1 MNGAAF
7 ADTIKVGV
15 VGPFSGPFAIQGKNF
30 KAGIDA
36 YMALNGSKVGDDDIE
51 IVYRDM
57 PQADPAQAKAL
68 AQELVVK
75 EGVQYLAG
83 FYFTPDAMA
92 VTPLLEQANVPLVIM
107 NAATSAIV
115 TKSPLVVRTSFTLW
129 QTSVP
134 MAKVANERGVKK
146 VITVV
151 SDYGPGVDAETA
163 FTTTFEADGGEIVE
177 SIRMPL
183 STNDFSPIMQRVKD
197 SGAEAVFAFL
207 PSGPT
212 TLGFVKSYNEN
223 GAEGGRHPVPGARRP
238 DPGIR
243 PAGARRLARS
253 ASSPPSTMRSRTIR
267 PRTRSSSRP
276 HARRSA
282 IRPNSRF
289 PSVGAYDGMHVI
301 YKMIEATGGKQD
313 AQKAVDAVKG
323 LAWESPRG
331 PVSIDAESRHI
342 TQNIYLREVAKA
354 EDGTYYNKEIATF
367 EKHDRSWSRG
377 SEIGA
382 FLPHRPGADASG
394 TDLTRRAARSCR
406 PSSASRSTRWP
417 TAWCCSS
424 SRSACR

>member
-1 MNGAAF
+1 MKTILLAAAAAIALCGTAF

-36 YMALNGSKVGDDDIE
+36 YMALNGAKIGDDDIQ
-51 IVYRDM
+51 IVYRDL
-57 PQADPAQAKAL
+57 PTPDPAKSKAL
-68 AQELVVK
+68 SQELVVK

-83 FYFTPDAMA
+83 YYFTPDAMA
-92 VTPLLEQANVPLVIM
+92 ATPLLEQANVPMVIM

-134 MAKVANERGVKK
+134 MAKEAKERGVKK

-151 SDYGPGVDAETA
+151 SDYGPGVDAEKA
-163 FTTTFEADGGEIVE
+163 FTTTFKGDGGEIVD

-197 SGAEAVFAFL
+197 SGADAVFAFL

-212 TLGFVKSYNEN
+212 TLGFLKSYNEN
-223 GAEGGRHPVPGARRP
+223 GLKQAGIQFLAPGDLTQESDLPALGDAALGILTTFHYSVAHDSPENKKFVEAARKAIGNPAELTF
-238 DPGIR
+238 
-243 PAGARRLARS
+243 PA
-253 ASSPPSTMRSRTIR
+253 
-267 PRTRSSSRP
+267 
-276 HARRSA
+276 
-282 IRPNSRF
+282 
-289 PSVGAYDGMHVI
+289 VGAYDGMHVI
-301 YKMIEATGGKQD
+301 YKMIEATGGEQD

-323 LAWESPRG
+323 MAWESPRG

-354 EDGTYYNKEIATF
+354 EDGTYYNKEIKTF
-367 EKHDRSWSRG
+367 ANMKD
-377 SEIGA
+377 
-382 FLPHRPGADASG
+382 PG
-394 TDLTRRAARSCR
+394 LAAK
-406 PSSASRSTRWP
+406 
-417 TAWCCSS
+417 
-424 SRSACR
+424 

>member
-1 MNGAAF
+1 MKKILLSAVAAVALCSSAF
-7 ADTIKVGV
+7 ADTVKVGV

-51 IVYRDM
+51 IIYRDL
-57 PQADPAQAKAL
+57 PQADPAQSKAL

-115 TKSPLVVRTSFTLW
+115 TKSPYVVRTSFTLW
-129 QTSVP
+129 QTSAP
-134 MAKVANERGVKK
+134 MAKVAKERGVKK

-151 SDYGPGVDAETA
+151 SDYGPGVDSEAA
-163 FTTTFEADGGEIVE
+163 FTTTFKAEGGEIVD

-197 SGAEAVFAFL
+197 SGADAVFAFL

-212 TLGFVKSYNEN
+212 TLGFVKSYNDNGLKGAGIQLLAPGDLTQESDLPALGDSALGMLTTFHYAISHDSPEN
-223 GAEGGRHPVPGARRP
+223 KTFVEAARKAIGNPAE
-238 DPGIR
+238 
-243 PAGARRLARS
+243 LS
-253 ASSPPSTMRSRTIR
+253 
-267 PRTRSSSRP
+267 
-276 HARRSA
+276 
-282 IRPNSRF
+282 F

-301 YKMIEATGGKQD
+301 YKMIEATGGEQN

-323 LAWESPRG
+323 MAWESPRG
-331 PVSIDAESRHI
+331 PVSIDGETRHI

-354 EDGTYYNKEIATF
+354 DDGTYYNKEIATF
-367 EKHDRSWSRG
+367 EKQGD
-377 SEIGA
+377 
-382 FLPHRPGADASG
+382 PG
-394 TDLTRRAARSCR
+394 LAA
-406 PSSASRSTRWP
+406 AK
-417 TAWCCSS
+417 
-424 SRSACR
+424 